1 MGKDHTLFSL
11 VDGHVKF
18 SKDKRRDR
26 RFVSVEPLQTVSA
39 TAPAAT
45 QAAEQQLAV

>member
-18 SKDKRRDR
+18 SKDKRRNKLR
-26 RFVSVEPLQTVSA
+26 RFVSVEPLAAVSA
-39 TAPAAT
+39 TIP
-45 QAAEQQLAV
+45 QASEQQVAM